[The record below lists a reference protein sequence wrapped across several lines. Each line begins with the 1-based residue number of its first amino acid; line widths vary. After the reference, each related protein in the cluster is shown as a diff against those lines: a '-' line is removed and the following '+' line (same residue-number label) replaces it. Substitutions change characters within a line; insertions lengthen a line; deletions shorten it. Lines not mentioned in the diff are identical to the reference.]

1 MTIQQ
6 HVQEINQI
14 FPKLLHSQ
22 IIKDLDVAQ
31 KKFIEETFY
40 LESYYS
46 LNGLSANTSWLLPP
60 VFNGLKEVLL
70 YDINGNPLYISD
82 YQMAY
87 EIEFGYL
94 FFKSLTDTPLT
105 AIPTGIAYIYVAFYL
120 KAQPLTSLISEY
132 SVNDE
137 HVDGIV
143 AKVYKDYYAKF
154 PVEIMVQ
161 RGVTAGEIIHTRD
174 FNAVKYWASVEVEN
188 RVMAKRW
195 VNRKNDTTDGSAINY
210 GMAGNFVLPLRT
222 MQMGVGTLQP
232 LGNLFSKYFKFTAT
246 NGIPIVS
253 NYSFGWTT
261 LPTITYSVN
270 AGNTHPDVFTIA
282 SADSE
287 FTSTMVADS
296 NNKDFHVNAWGAN
309 TIQLAFGDATGTITV
324 TIIEWL

>member
-6 HVQEINQI
+6 HVQEISQV
-14 FPKLLHSQ
+14 FPKLLQSQ

-40 LESYYS
+40 LETYYS
-46 LNGLSANTSWLLPP
+46 LNGLSTNTSWLLPHI
-60 VFNGLKEVLL
+60 FNVLKEILL
-70 YDINGNPLYISD
+70 YDINGDPLYLSD
-82 YQMAY
+82 YQLDY

-94 FFKSLTDTPLT
+94 FFKSVTSSPLIS
-105 AIPTGIAYIYVAFYL
+105 IPTAIAYIYIGFYV
-120 KAQPLTSLISEY
+120 KAQPLTSLTDTY

-195 VNRKNDTTDGSAINY
+195 VNRKNDTTTGSAINY
-210 GMAGNFVLPLRT
+210 GSAGNFELPLRT
-222 MQMGVGTLQP
+222 RQIGAGTLQP

-261 LPTITYSVN
+261 IPTVSYSV
-270 AGNTHPDVFTIA
+270 GTGTHPDVFTIT
-282 SADSE
+282 SSDSE
-287 FTSTMVADS
+287 FTNTMVANS
-296 NNKDFHVNAWGAN
+296 NNSDFHVNSWGAN
-309 TIQLAFGDATGTITV
+309 SIQLAFGDATGTVTV